1 MCTVEIKMDDA
12 VMNRI
17 KPHFAADQ
25 DMMLWI
31 EKKKKKAMIEYAE
44 EVESKELKKQEAQKL
59 LERLEALKN
68 DPDGFFKMG
77 GILGKPK
84 EPFSWDEL
92 REEALSDKYGI

>member
-31 EKKKKKAMIEYAE
+31 ENVLKKAMIEYAE
-44 EVESKELKKQEAQKL
+44 EVESKELKKRH
-59 LERLEALKN
+59 RLRVRVIEVSENMKQCVVLPQQSN
-68 DPDGFFKMG
+68 
-77 GILGKPK
+77 
-84 EPFSWDEL
+84 
-92 REEALSDKYGI
+92 